1 MVIGGSVMTFV
12 VKAGTVAVLVDAEK
26 AAPQVERPPL
36 RVETVR
42 QAESFSLERF
52 TEGSER
58 FRRRFIRLGLVLLVL
73 YGLTAAA
80 YLMAVVAAYR
90 WAGAAGVSW
99 VGTALA
105 ALMSTGLVLWVTV
118 VNLLYLVVQ
127 ILIVARDTSVAR
139 AVVALPGVVSGERR
153 LVGGVFVVVLGLVLL
168 ATVASILAT
177 AALGFIGFVPIVGL
191 AMLPLQ
197 LVAWLGR
204 GLLFEFLGL
213 AALTTYARVL
223 RGAESTEPGISGSPV
238 LGRVS

>member
-1 MVIGGSVMTFV
+1 
-12 VKAGTVAVLVDAEK
+12 
-26 AAPQVERPPL
+26 L

-42 QAESFSLERF
+42 QAETFTLERF
-52 TEGSER
+52 ADGSER
-58 FRRRFIRLGLVLLVL
+58 FRQRFIGLGIVLLGI
-73 YGLTAAA
+73 YGLTAAV

-90 WAGAAGVSW
+90 WAEAVGLAWA
-99 VGTALA
+99 GTALA
-105 ALMSTGLVLWVTV
+105 ALTSTALVVWITI

-127 ILIVARDTSVAR
+127 IMVVARDTSVAR
-139 AVVALPGVVSGERR
+139 AAAALPGVISSERR
-153 LVGGVFVVVLGLVLL
+153 LVGGVFLVVLVLVLL

-223 RGAESTEPGISGSPV
+223 RGAHSTEPGISGSPA
-238 LGRVS
+238 LGQVS